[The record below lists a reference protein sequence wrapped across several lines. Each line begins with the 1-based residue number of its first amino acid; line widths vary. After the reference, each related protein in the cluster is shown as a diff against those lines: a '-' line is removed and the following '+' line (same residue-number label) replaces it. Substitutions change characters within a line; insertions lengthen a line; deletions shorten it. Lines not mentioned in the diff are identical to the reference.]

1 MANGRVD
8 SETAKQPYRIGLLGG
23 TFDPPHNGHLRL
35 AQAALTQLALDVVF
49 FLPVG
54 DPTHKSRPNLS
65 NVSQRVSMTVLA
77 IANEP
82 RFALNL
88 ADCLRPEPHYT
99 STLLPFIQAEY
110 PNADLWYVIGG
121 DSLRDFY
128 KWYQPETIIAQCRLA
143 VLPRPGVAINWEN
156 LEPITGLRE
165 RVDLLAG
172 ELADISSTMLR
183 RVAISAERQPY
194 LPPAVFDYIENHN
207 LYR

>member
-1 MANGRVD
+1 M
-8 SETAKQPYRIGLLGG
+8 SEADAGGPPHRIGLLGG

-35 AQAALTQLALDVVF
+35 AQAALTQLGLDVVY

-54 DPTHKSRPNLS
+54 DPTHKDRPDLS

-77 IANEP
+77 IADEP

-88 ADCLRPEPHYT
+88 TDCLRPEPHYT
-99 STLLPFIQAEY
+99 STLLPFIQAAY
-110 PNADLWYVIGG
+110 PEAQLWYVIGG

-128 KWYQPETIIAQCRLA
+128 KWHQPETIIAQCRLA
-143 VLPRPGVAINWEN
+143 VLPRPGAAVDWEK
-156 LEPITGLRE
+156 LEIIKGIRE

-172 ELADISSTMLR
+172 ELSDISSTKLR
-183 RVAISAERQPY
+183 QMAISAERQPY
-194 LPPAVFDYIENHN
+194 LPPTVFNYIESRH